1 MNINYF
7 RHPNSRQHDAWQ
19 ECQFTSE
26 TDLTTLNI
34 QPLVTINGQN
44 IIQQHHSTYLTGKD
58 TCRAHHFAKLIAA
71 AVLAGDCPNVPSAQ
85 VHDTVPVTIETTSP
99 ADNRRHVTTTRATPR
114 SVLWIDTVH
123 GPHLSA
129 QLYRE
134 LEAHITGDAKFQLA
148 CLDVLGDERDNFH
161 ALNRRIQELIEQLN
175 PALVVI
181 DDIDHFMPFCGV
193 NVATEFCRIV
203 RDVLNHT
210 ETSFL
215 FVGYNN
221 LGKKASTTGNLGKY
235 LFIDAYDVFTVSTQ
249 RQVTTV
255 RYVRGFDLSNDP
267 DLTQFHFTIGPDNF
281 PHAAEKAPA
290 VGSIMDSAVLAQCV
304 TDVLQPGQTITP
316 DELVTRIT
324 ARHRQL
330 KQQARSRAI
339 LNQALNLDLIQRPDN
354 QQDTYALSPTIN
366 TSLTLPPHPSTKS
379 SESSESSMSSVSSKS
394 SQSSESSKSIKSM

>member
-1 MNINYF
+1 MEINYY
-7 RHPNSRQHDAWQ
+7 RYPSAQGEDESWQ
-19 ECQFTSE
+19 NCQFTHE
-26 TDLTTLNI
+26 TDLSQFTGSK
-34 QPLVTINGQN
+34 PLVSINDQPV
-44 IIQQHHSTYLTGKD
+44 IRQHHVTYLTGKD

-134 LEAHITGDAKFQLA
+134 LEAHITGDAKLQLA
-148 CLDVLGDERDNFH
+148 CLDVLGDERNNFH

-221 LGKKASTTGNLGKY
+221 LGKY
-235 LFIDAYDVFTVSTQ
+235 LFIDANDVFTVSTQ

-281 PHAAEKAPA
+281 PHAADKAPA

-316 DELVTRIT
+316 DELVTQIT

-354 QQDTYALSPTIN
+354 QQDTYTLSPTIN
-366 TSLTLPPHPSTKS
+366 TSLTLPPHPSTPS
-379 SESSESSMSSVSSKS
+379 NESSESSMSSKS
-394 SQSSESSKSIKSM
+394 SQSSESSKSIKPM